1 MFALG
6 VLMKGVQ
13 MRANR
18 PRVCCLSLGIRSVST
33 MLAIAVISSVASSGE
48 LYAMDAMDNNW
59 ESHSKELRE
68 RIAAILQFPDEKVE
82 LTAQVHRT
90 VAGDGYTVE
99 CVTFATEPGSRV
111 TASLYMPCDAEGPV
125 PGIVAACGHGGSK
138 SALDYQ
144 YAGQLY
150 AKLGFAYLVLD
161 TIGEEERHV
170 DGKMGTRAHDMYHFK
185 TSEERRAFTR
195 DKLKRL
201 VIGKMVWDLLRGLD
215 YLETRPE
222 IDPKRLGILGNSMGG
237 TTSSCAAVYDQRIK
251 AAVVSGWSMTTQGVL
266 EGKDCS
272 RMPYEAFAEVMSF
285 SEMHA
290 LLAPHA
296 ATLFINGDSDSIID
310 RAEEGKGVVRRIRAC
325 IAGAEQILR
334 DARIEG
340 TIACHF
346 VPGGCHRPYFLTHPS
361 VAWLQEHLM
370 TPEERRPVPE
380 AAVSFSEWVESQR
393 QEIESL
399 YNTEARVRGTRAV
412 DIDAVYRD
420 PKVLACFPESDKP
433 APEYTFKGWVAACVA
448 RAAAESP

>member
-1 MFALG
+1 MNQP
-6 VLMKGVQ
+6 K
-13 MRANR
+13 RH
-18 PRVCCLSLGIRSVST
+18 SRSVWAGVALST
-33 MLAIAVISSVASSGE
+33 FFAAALPGVAGSGE
-48 LYAMDAMDNNW
+48 LRAMDTMENNW
-59 ESHSKELRE
+59 GAHATELRE
-68 RIAAILQFPDEKVE
+68 RIAAILQFPDEKVD
-82 LTAQVHRT
+82 LAAQTHRT
-90 VAGDGYTVE
+90 VPGDGYRIE

-111 TASLYMPCDAEGPV
+111 TASLYLPADAKGPV

-138 SALDYQ
+138 SALAYQ

-150 AKLGFAYLVLD
+150 ARLGFAYLVLD

-215 YLETRPE
+215 YLQTRPE
-222 IDPKRLGILGNSMGG
+222 VDPDRLGILGNSMGG
-237 TTSSCAAVYDQRIK
+237 TTSSCAAVVDQRIK

-272 RMPYEAFAEVMSF
+272 RMPYEAFSAVMSF

-310 RAEEGKGVVRRIRAC
+310 VAEGGKGVVRRIRAC
-325 IAGAEQILR
+325 IAGAEQILH
-334 DARIEG
+334 DAGIEG
-340 TIACHF
+340 TIECHF
-346 VPGGCHRPYFLTHPS
+346 VAGGCHRPYFLTHPS
-361 VAWLQEHLM
+361 VAWLQQHLM
-370 TPEERRPVPE
+370 APQERRPVSE
-380 AAVSFSEWVESQR
+380 AVVSFSEWVESQG

-412 DIDAVYRD
+412 DIGAVYRD
-420 PKVLACFPESDKP
+420 PKALACFPERDKP
-433 APEYTFKGWVAACVA
+433 TPEYTFQGWVEACVG
-448 RAAAESP
+448 RH